1 VHHSGGI
8 EEEIEEIHAHH
19 SLPSR
24 DNMWFHASTMAVLRA
39 TRIPK
44 QLWKVSTNLQTT
56 TTCIKDWHEIVR
68 IAKRVEQAIM
78 MGKIEGSIMD
88 SRTMIRDESE
98 DNSEGGKLY
107 LCGLATSHCSINCSN
122 VFAKIDIPPPL
133 KFVCQHLLYPDL
145 LSWLRQIP
153 CNHCFLGGII
163 PTRDVN
169 IIVGVLGHSFE

>member
-1 VHHSGGI
+1 MKLQQSWTPSIGTCLLHRSGGI

-19 SLPSR
+19 SPPSR
-24 DNMWFHASTMAVLRA
+24 DNMWFHTSTMAVLRA

-44 QLWKVSTNLQTT
+44 QHWKVSTNLQTT

-78 MGKIEGSIMD
+78 MGKIEGSVMD
-88 SRTMIRDESE
+88 SRTMIRDESK

-107 LCGLATSHCSINCSN
+107 LYGLATPHCSINYSN

-133 KFVCQHLLYPDL
+133 KFVYQHLLCPDL
-145 LSWLRQIP
+145 S
-153 CNHCFLGGII
+153 
-163 PTRDVN
+163 
-169 IIVGVLGHSFE
+169 S